1 MPSVLQQLSAGR
13 QFTSM
18 RIALECSTTATSIR
32 QGPAVEAGTGPAWL
46 AYQCPAHTE
55 GLPGWE
61 GPAVAVGDDSRLSCG
76 LVLDFRPTEQ
86 VLQSHADLWLTP
98 LTGVNPQAL
107 KYFWYD
113 VLEQSNRVVLARL
126 EEEGG
131 EDGPLQ
137 GLAMM
142 LGMAVQS
149 ASEGNLFQALVPL
162 SYCETVSQE
171 LLPHGTVLRGPEPEG
186 V

>member
-13 QFTSM
+13 QVTSM

-32 QGPAVEAGTGPAWL
+32 QGPAVEAGAGPAWL

-55 GLPGWE
+55 GLPGWK
-61 GPAVAVGDDSRLSCG
+61 GPAVAVGDDSSLSCG
-76 LVLDFRPTEQ
+76 LVLDFRRTEQ
-86 VLQSHADLWLTP
+86 VLQSHADLWFTP
-98 LTGVNPQAL
+98 LTGVDPQAL
-107 KYFWYD
+107 KYSWHD
-113 VLEQSNRVVLARL
+113 VLNQSKRVVLARL
-126 EEEGG
+126 EKDSS

-137 GLAMM
+137 SLALM
-142 LGMAVQS
+142 LDMAVQN

-162 SYCETVSQE
+162 AYCETVSQE
-171 LLPHGTVLRGPEPEG
+171 LLPHGRVLRGPEPEG